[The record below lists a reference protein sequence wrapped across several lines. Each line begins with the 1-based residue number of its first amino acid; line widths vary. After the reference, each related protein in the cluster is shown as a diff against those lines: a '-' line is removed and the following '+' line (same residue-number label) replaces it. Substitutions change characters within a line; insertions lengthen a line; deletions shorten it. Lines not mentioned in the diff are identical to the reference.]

1 MGELEHLLI
10 EVAAAGDRMVD
21 EAGLVVGAGG
31 RRRRR
36 DGGRAHENEQDS
48 RRDRPTGGTVKRIR
62 PSDPFPEHLRPA
74 LAQRGPLPA
83 DDGSWAYEIKW
94 DGIRALA
101 YHQPGQFRLES
112 RNLNDITAQYPEL
125 AGLNDAL
132 GARTAVLDGE
142 IVAFDEDGLPSFG
155 RLQQRMHLSAG
166 QVARRA
172 AGVPIVYVLFDLLYL
187 DGRSTMGLAYRDRR
201 ALLEQLELSGPAW
214 TTPALQQG
222 DGAGLLAASAARG
235 LEGVIAKR
243 LDSRYEPGRRAGGW
257 VKIKNSSRQ
266 ELVIGGW
273 TAGQGQRQS
282 RIGALL
288 VGYYDDDGLRYAG
301 RVGTGFG
308 EAELGRL
315 ASLLAPLEQPSSP
328 FVGRQPPAGSIFA
341 RPQLVAEVEF
351 AEWTRD
357 GSLRAPSYK
366 GLREDKPAR
375 EVIRES
381 FGVDADR
388 GGGTDRALV
397 PAATGPVAGGAPG
410 YEIVAEKGEAV
421 EALVDGRRLRL
432 SNRAK
437 VLYPQAG
444 FTKGEMIDY
453 YAEIADV
460 LVPHMAGRPLTL
472 KRYPDGVDGKFFYE
486 KRCPK
491 HRPDWVATAAIWS
504 GRAAGEIEYCVV
516 DDRPSLMWAAQMAS
530 IELHTSLSLAG
541 AIAAPTAVVF
551 DLDPGEP
558 AGLLECAR
566 VAVWLRE
573 LFGAFDLEM
582 VVKGSGSKGLQ
593 AYVPLNTET
602 GYDQTKPFAQA
613 VAQLLEQQHPELVV
627 SRMSRELR
635 PGRVF
640 IDWSQNDQHKTT
652 VCVYSLRARPQPSV
666 SAPLAWGELE
676 RALRLGDPGR
686 LTFLAGDMP
695 GRIARHGD
703 LFGPMLTLR
712 QTLPR
717 LG

>member
-1 MGELEHLLI
+1 MGVLTRKSMTL
-10 EVAAAGDRMVD
+10 
-21 EAGLVVGAGG
+21 GAI
-31 RRRRR
+31 
-36 DGGRAHENEQDS
+36 ASPEWI
-48 RRDRPTGGTVKRIR
+48 GTVTGI
-62 PSDPFPEHLRPA
+62 PAPDPFPEHLRPT

-83 DDGSWAYEIKW
+83 DDGGWAYEIKW

-101 YHQPGQFRLES
+101 YHQPGRLRLES
-112 RNLNDITAQYPEL
+112 RNLNDLTHQYPEL
-125 AGLNDAL
+125 AGLGEAL
-132 GARTAVLDGE
+132 GDRAAVLDGE
-142 IVAFDEDGLPSFG
+142 IVAFDEHGLPSFG
-155 RLQQRMHLSAG
+155 RLQQRMHLSPA

-187 DGRSTMGLAYRDRR
+187 DGRSTMGLPYRERR
-201 ALLEQLELSGPAW
+201 VLLEQLELSGPAW
-214 TTPALQQG
+214 TTPALQVG
-222 DGAGLLAASAARG
+222 DGEGLLAASAARG

-257 VKIKNSSRQ
+257 VKIKNTSSQ

-273 TAGQGQRQS
+273 TAGQGQRHA

-288 VGYYDDDGLRYAG
+288 VGYHDDGLRYAG

-308 EAELGRL
+308 EAELERL
-315 ASLLAPLEQPSSP
+315 AGLLAPLEQPDSP
-328 FVGRQPPAGSIFA
+328 FTGRQPPAGSMFV
-341 RPQLVAEVEF
+341 RPELVAEVEF
-351 AEWTRD
+351 AEWTRQ

-366 GLREDKPAR
+366 GLREDKPAH

-381 FGVDADR
+381 LGVDA
-388 GGGTDRALV
+388 GGGEGSDRALV
-397 PAATGPVAGGAPG
+397 PAAAVGAAPG
-410 YEIVAEKGEAV
+410 YEVVEAKGEAV
-421 EALVDGRRLRL
+421 EVLVDGRRLRL

-437 VLYPQAG
+437 VLYPETG
-444 FTKGEMIDY
+444 FTKGEVIDY
-453 YAEIADV
+453 YAEIAAV

-491 HRPDWVATAAIWS
+491 HRPDWVATAPIWS
-504 GRAAGEIEYCVV
+504 GRAAGEIDYCLV

-541 AIAAPTAVVF
+541 AIGTPTAVVF

-558 AGLLECAR
+558 AGLVECAR

-573 LFGAFDLEM
+573 LFAAFELEM

-593 AYVPLNTET
+593 AYVPLNTAT
-602 GYDQTKPFAQA
+602 DYDQTKPFAQA
-613 VAQLLEQQHPELVV
+613 VAQLLEKQHPELVV
-627 SRMSRELR
+627 SRMSRQLR

-652 VCVYSLRARPQPSV
+652 VSVYSLRARPQPSV
-666 SAPLAWGELE
+666 SAPLAWGELD
-676 RALRLGDPGR
+676 RAVRLGDPAR
-686 LTFLAGDMP
+686 LTFTAADMP

-703 LFGPMLTLR
+703 LFGPMLGLR
-712 QTLPR
+712 QTLPQ